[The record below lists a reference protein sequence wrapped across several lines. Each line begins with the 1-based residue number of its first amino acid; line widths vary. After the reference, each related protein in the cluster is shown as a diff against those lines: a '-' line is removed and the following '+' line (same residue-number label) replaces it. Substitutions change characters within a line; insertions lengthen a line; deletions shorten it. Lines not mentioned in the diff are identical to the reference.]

1 MFTEHGVSVSCVSF
15 FPLHDAPCVCANRH
29 KLPVCVCVAC
39 VCVFV
44 TPPSIRP
51 PVRVRAQRKVL
62 TGHEKPGDL
71 DHIGHLTT
79 HATRLQKIA
88 AAVSEGFGHQL

>member
-1 MFTEHGVSVSCVSF
+1 
-15 FPLHDAPCVCANRH
+15 
-29 KLPVCVCVAC
+29 
-39 VCVFV
+39 
-44 TPPSIRP
+44 
-51 PVRVRAQRKVL
+51 VRAQRKVL